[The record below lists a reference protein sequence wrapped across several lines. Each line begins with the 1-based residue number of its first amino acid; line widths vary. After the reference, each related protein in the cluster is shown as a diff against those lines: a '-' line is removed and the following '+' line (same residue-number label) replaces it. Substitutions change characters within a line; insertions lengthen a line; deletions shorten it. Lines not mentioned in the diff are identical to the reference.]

1 MSTMTTLKQAKGKA
15 KKLGEITKLY
25 LVNKKKKSLRTT
37 IPMTLVNQWK
47 LTEDDYIDW
56 TWQVVNGKMVMMVE
70 KAVIKK

>member
-1 MSTMTTLKQAKGKA
+1 MC
-15 KKLGEITKLY
+15 
-25 LVNKKKKSLRTT
+25 LRTT